1 MGTMK
6 DIIDIINRPDSEGKT
21 LADRLEE
28 SKQAFSASADA
39 FWNGLSY
46 DDRLKAFYS
55 VCKRIHKGDMEDRGS
70 YRYVLYTVFGFGPD
84 AYSIGMDCGYLDIHN
99 SIYTDAEMYKNRPV
113 FLPDGYGSSIVPVP
127 NADELQ
133 RERDEARRTLCEMY
147 AQHQPPA
154 SKMTK
159 EDYAAELGW
168 DCFGTKEETK

>member
-99 SIYTDAEMYKNRPV
+99 SIYTDAEMYKNRMV
-113 FLPDGYGSSIVPVP
+113 FLPDGYGSIIVP

-168 DCFGTKEETK
+168 DCFDTKEETK